1 MILINL
7 LPHREARRQARK
19 RAFYTALGLSAVIG
33 IGVLIL
39 WYGAVE
45 QLIARQD
52 ARNNYLKQEIA
63 KLDVKIKDIADLK
76 ADIEALK
83 ARQGAVES
91 LQTDRNVPVYLLN
104 ELVKQTPD
112 GVYLTTIKQIGS
124 VVTLTGKA
132 QTNDR
137 VSEFLRNTAYSS
149 PWLERPELVEIK
161 SAAVSQRDQNASR
174 LFDFTMKVYIKQPET
189 PAAEASAPGKTGRPN
204 AKAMAS

>member
-1 MILINL
+1 VILINL

-33 IGVLIL
+33 VGVLIL
-39 WYGAVE
+39 WYGAIE
-45 QLIARQD
+45 QMIARQD
-52 ARNNYLKQEIA
+52 ARNNFLKQEIA

-76 ADIEALK
+76 TEIEALK

-91 LQTDRNVPVYLLN
+91 LQSDRNVPVYLLN

-112 GVYLTTIKQIGS
+112 GVYLTSIKQVGV
-124 VVTLTGKA
+124 VVTLGGKA

-137 VSEFLRNTAYSS
+137 VSEFLRNTAYNS

-161 SAAVSQRDQNASR
+161 SAARSTRDQNASH
-174 LFDFTMKVYIKQPET
+174 LFDFTMKVYIKQPEA
-189 PAAEASAPGKTGRPN
+189 PAAEASVPGKP
-204 AKAMAS
+204 